1 MRKRVVLLTVL
12 LAGVFLSGC
21 GQTAA
26 QTPVQTA
33 ETEVEELDNKLN
45 NELETETD
53 LKSTVQDNTT
63 ESEETETVT
72 QAQEPVVEQKD
83 DGVRWQDF
91 VADMGMGW
99 NLGNTFDAIDCSG
112 LSDELDYEG
121 AWLPGSTRTTR
132 EMIGLVKEQGFRTVR
147 IPVSWHNHVD
157 ITADEDGKTVYT
169 ISDAWMGRVREVV
182 DYCYDEGLYVV
193 IKIGRASCRERV

>member
-12 LAGVFLSGC
+12 LAGVLLSGC

-45 NELETETD
+45 NGLNNELETET
-53 LKSTVQDNTT
+53 VA
-63 ESEETETVT
+63 

-157 ITADEDGKTVYT
+157 ITADEDGKTV
-169 ISDAWMGRVREVV
+169 
-182 DYCYDEGLYVV
+182 
-193 IKIGRASCRERV
+193 

>member
-121 AWLPGSTRTTR
+121 AWLPGSTRTT
-132 EMIGLVKEQGFRTVR
+132 
-147 IPVSWHNHVD
+147 
-157 ITADEDGKTVYT
+157 
-169 ISDAWMGRVREVV
+169 
-182 DYCYDEGLYVV
+182 
-193 IKIGRASCRERV
+193 